1 MARILAAVLFAVLVG
16 SAQYGQAAESP
27 YVCALAQAFEC
38 TPEEGCKS
46 WSIEEMALPRFIQ
59 VDYAGKTVRSLDKN
73 AQREVNTFSEVTRLE
88 GIIVV
93 HGVEKRGWSMTL
105 NEQSGALALSATGDA
120 ESFVLFGNCLKP

>member
-16 SAQYGQAAESP
+16 LAQSSQAAENQ

-38 TPEEGCKS
+38 TPAEGCKA

-59 VDYAGKTVRSLDKN
+59 VDYAAKTIRSLDKDV
-73 AQREVNTFSEVTRLE
+73 QREVNTFSDVTKLE

-120 ESFVLFGNCLKP
+120 ESFVVFGNCLKP